1 MKGRGVESSNKCE
14 YNFLKTKKK
23 LCVRERDFFVLLFF
37 CLLLFFFFPFFLPSF
52 EYLCIIRLQKV
63 KERERERKWF
73 KKSIQKKQ
81 QTKKEAKKEKKFE
94 K

>member
-52 EYLCIIRLQKV
+52 EYYLCIIRLQKV
-63 KERERERKWF
+63 KEREREKVVQKIHS
-73 KKSIQKKQ
+73 KKTTNKKRG
-81 QTKKEAKKEKKFE
+81 KKGKKI
-94 K
+94 

>member
-23 LCVRERDFFVLLFF
+23 LVCARERFFRSVIFLSPP
-37 CLLLFFFFPFFLPSF
+37 LLLLPFFFALFRV
-52 EYLCIIRLQKV
+52 CIIRLQKV